1 MPCHVPPGCGQTQ
14 RNQNARDLS
23 LSLGGAGTQGL
34 NNLLHIFLPC
44 ANDKCKPA
52 MTAFPDFDLQFGP
65 CGCSGG
71 ATGSVASLIARTTA
85 LLFDLSALC
94 LVLKAAQT

>member
-1 MPCHVPPGCGQTQ
+1 MPCHVPPGCGKTQ
-14 RNQNARDLS
+14 RDQNARDLS
-23 LSLGGAGTQGL
+23 LSLGEAGAQGL
-34 NNLLHIFLPC
+34 NNLLHIFLPW

-52 MTAFPDFDLQFGP
+52 MTAFTDFDLQFSP

-71 ATGSVASLIARTTA
+71 ATGSVATLVARATA

-94 LVLKAAQT
+94 LVLKTAQT